1 MSIQGVLLLIIVVG
15 VVLGAVNAFVP
26 MAVPVKRL
34 LNVVVVLGLVIWL
47 LYAFGIIGYLGNY
60 NFRVGHHWRH

>member
-1 MSIQGVLLLIIVVG
+1 MSILGVLVLIIVVG

-47 LYAFGIIGYLGNY
+47 LYAFGIIDYLGGY
-60 NFRVGHHWRH
+60 NLRAHHWRR

>member
-34 LNVVVVLGLVIWL
+34 LNVVVVLGLVNDPSL
-47 LYAFGIIGYLGNY
+47 KGGAC
-60 NFRVGHHWRH
+60 H